1 MLLAAESRIRATPVM
16 NSMKERGKSRIL
28 QALLQVYAPVGYDSP
43 FLSLVGRLYP
53 KRAIIA

>member
-1 MLLAAESRIRATPVM
+1 MLLAAESQVRATPVM
-16 NSMKERGKSRIL
+16 NSMKEQGKSRLI
-28 QALLQVYAPVGYDSP
+28 QALLPVYPPVGYDSP